1 MTTAWNRL
9 KFALETDLDALISR
23 KEQKNPLA
31 LLNRYVKEAEK
42 QTEDT
47 GKWLERQAQLNGKLE
62 KELEE
67 AAAMLE
73 KRQRQQELAAA
84 AGEEDLAQFA
94 EREVAAYSQRTAV
107 LKSSIADNR
116 NEYEQMERKYEEMKH
131 KVKDMKIRQLQ
142 LMGKENATRANVYM
156 DRVLHPEHGEASIG
170 TNDEMM
176 SYIERL
182 SGTIEEQHEQNV
194 LVHRLEALEK
204 NSAQEQ
210 EIR

>member
-1 MTTAWNRL
+1 MATAWNRL
-9 KFALETDLDALISR
+9 KYTFETDLESLLAK

-47 GKWLERQAQLNGKLE
+47 GQWLERQAQLNQKFE
-62 KELEE
+62 KEFDE
-67 AAAMLE
+67 ASAMLE
-73 KRQRQQELAAA
+73 KRKRQQELAAS
-84 AGEEDLAQFA
+84 AGEEELAQFA
-94 EREVAAYSQRTAV
+94 EREVASYSQRAAV
-107 LKSSIADNR
+107 LKNSIDDNR
-116 NEYEQMERKYEEMKH
+116 KEYELMERKYEEMKH

-156 DRVLHPEHGEASIG
+156 DRVLHPEHGEIGIG
-170 TNDEMM
+170 TNEELIT
-176 SYIERL
+176 YIERL
-182 SGTIEEQHEQNV
+182 SGNIEEQHEQNV

-204 NSAQEQ
+204 NSAQKQ

>member
-9 KFALETDLDALISR
+9 KFAFASDIDALLTK
-23 KEQKNPLA
+23 KEQQNPLA
-31 LLNRYVKEAEK
+31 LLNRYIKDAEQ
-42 QTEDT
+42 QTADT
-47 GKWLERQAQLNGKLE
+47 GKWLERQSQLITKLE

-67 AAAMLE
+67 ASALLE
-73 KRQRQQELAAA
+73 KRSRQQELAAA
-84 AGEEDLAQFA
+84 AGEEELAQFA
-94 EREVAAYSQRTAV
+94 ERETAAYSGRVSTLEA
-107 LKSSIADNR
+107 SIADNR
-116 NEYEQMERKYEEMKH
+116 KEYQLLEQKYEDMKH

-156 DRVLHPEHGEASIG
+156 DRVLHPEKDEEGFG
-170 TNDEMM
+170 TADEMN

-182 SGTIEEQHEQNV
+182 GSRIEEQHEQNV

-204 NSAQEQ
+204 NSAHGE